1 MIFGRL
7 LKLPNDMRKWDHV
20 DKNFYR
26 TKWKSA
32 QFTTAPAV
40 FKWCEKYF
48 FASNAHTHKKQNWV
62 SVAETVFFFN
72 GTRRIWKKMCVSSLR
87 KHYLKYLYT
96 TILWLHFFSI
106 FLCLFTGFVCII
118 NTKQMRKM
126 AKYFFVNLLH
136 NFKCDIEI
144 TEKKNTEKIYINF
157 YWTQKYDM
165 NCFFLCRLIRMLR
178 NRSRTDTTVRDFQM
192 AVCNNFFSACFSSAG
207 SFAYSHDLAKCAI
220 FLVSIV
226 YFSTSIVLFSGF
238 LKSCLDD
245 L

>member
-126 AKYFFVNLLH
+126 AKYFCVNLLH

-165 NCFFLCRLIRMLR
+165 NCFFFVPTHSNAEKSVSYWYHSAWLSNGCLQQFFFLPVFLRQVRLLIRMIWQ
-178 NRSRTDTTVRDFQM
+178 NVP
-192 AVCNNFFSACFSSAG
+192 
-207 SFAYSHDLAKCAI
+207 
-220 FLVSIV
+220 
-226 YFSTSIVLFSGF
+226 YF
-238 LKSCLDD
+238 
-245 L
+245 